1 MEIDKLIAEYKE
13 QAAICAKTD
22 YADKKSVRQNNKAV
36 DRMYAI
42 VTTIDRNFGPD
53 GIVKF
58 QELLDV
64 KEYNIDLWSATHLLE
79 RLKVEKSIEE
89 KALTIIETVAK
100 GKGVEALGYQYWLKD
115 WYEKRNAH

>member
-64 KEYNIDLWSATHLLE
+64 KENNIDLWSATHLLE
-79 RLKVEKSIEE
+79 HLKVETSIEK

>member
-64 KEYNIDLWSATHLLE
+64 KENNIDLWSATHLLE
-79 RLKVEKSIEE
+79 RLKVETSIEE

>member
-1 MEIDKLIAEYKE
+1 MEIDKLIVEYKE

-42 VTTIDRNFGPD
+42 VATIDRDFGPD
-53 GIVKF
+53 GVAKF
-58 QELLDV
+58 QVLLDI
-64 KEYNIDLWSATHLLE
+64 KENNIDLWTATHLLE
-79 RLKVEKSIEE
+79 RLKVEKSTEQ

-100 GKGVEALGYQYWLKD
+100 GIGVEALGYQYWLKK
-115 WYEKRNAH
+115 WYEQKNAL